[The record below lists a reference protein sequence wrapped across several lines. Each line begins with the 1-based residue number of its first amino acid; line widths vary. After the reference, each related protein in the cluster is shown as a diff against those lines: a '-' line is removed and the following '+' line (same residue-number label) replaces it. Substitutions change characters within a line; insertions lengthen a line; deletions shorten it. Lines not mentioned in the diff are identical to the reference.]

1 MSDNNGLISA
11 LVLDGNG
18 GGSQLDA
25 GGLNGWHPADGP
37 LWVHL
42 DYTGHLA
49 NDWLL
54 NRSGLDPVMV
64 EALTTE
70 EPRPRSL
77 VHKGGM
83 LVILRGV
90 NLNPGKDPEDMVS
103 IRIWID
109 SDRIVTLRRRRV
121 MATDDIHQAIAEGDG
136 PVGPGEFLVALA
148 DSLVQRMGGV
158 ISDIDDSVDVLED
171 EVIAAQSYDLRQK
184 LANIRRAAIS
194 MRRHLAPQRDVMA
207 RLYNEKVDW
216 LSESERMRL
225 REIADRT
232 TRYVE
237 DLDAIRDHATVTQ
250 EELNG
255 RLAEQMN
262 KTMYILSI
270 VAAIFL
276 PLGLLTGLLGI
287 NVGGIPG
294 EDSNWAFAIF
304 CILLMIIAAGQ
315 LWLFKR
321 KKWM

>member
-25 GGLNGWHPADGP
+25 DGLNSWHPADGS

-54 NRSGLDPVMV
+54 NRSGLDPGMV

-103 IRIWID
+103 VRIWID
-109 SDRIVTLRRRRV
+109 ADRIVTLRRRRV
-121 MATDDIHQAIAEGDG
+121 MATDDIHQVLAEGDG

-158 ISDIDDSVDVLED
+158 ISDIDDSVDALED
-171 EVIAAQSYDLRQK
+171 EVIAAQSYELRQK

-207 RLYNEKVDW
+207 RLYNEKVEW

-237 DLDAIRDHATVTQ
+237 DLDAIRDRATVTQ

-276 PLGLLTGLLGI
+276 PLSLLTGLFGI

-294 EDSNWAFAIF
+294 EENSWAFVFF
-304 CILLMIIAAGQ
+304 CILLLIIAAGQ

-321 KKWM
+321 NKWM